1 MNGAEKIV
9 RAKISV
15 DLPVYSESEKKSG
28 RHYLT
33 TIIVSGLLSVFLLLI
48 ISHTLSETTYSVSSL
63 LEYSVSAALILFL
76 SILLLRY
83 LIILLMA
90 YLNLNKYTFEN
101 ENDFHPFVSIVIP
114 AYNEEKLLKYTVNS
128 MLELNYPNYEIIIV
142 NDGSTDNTR
151 EIAEAFAGYRKGKY
165 KDIKITLINK
175 ENSGKAAALNA
186 GIKYSEAEFILCMD
200 SDSQASPDS
209 LKRGIRHLI
218 NSSVGAVAGNVKVLN
233 RGMFLTDLQA
243 LEYMEGLNLAR
254 SAQSYIKL
262 VNIVPG
268 PFGIFRK
275 TALEQAGYYSGET
288 FAEDADLTLKLISG
302 GWKVSYEP
310 ESVSYTEAPEKI
322 NQLLKQRYRWS
333 RGIIQSIKKNRR
345 MNDTFSMRKAF
356 VFSTMFYEAMIWPVM
371 NVAAHFIFIA
381 AAFSFGFISLIFFW
395 WAALTLLD
403 LIAAVYCIA
412 SEKEEI
418 RLVFYSF
425 IYRVFFTLIVDVCRI
440 FSAIDEFFGIKMTW
454 GKLERTG
461 YA

>member
-1 MNGAEKIV
+1 
-9 RAKISV
+9 
-15 DLPVYSESEKKSG
+15 
-28 RHYLT
+28 
-33 TIIVSGLLSVFLLLI
+33 
-48 ISHTLSETTYSVSSL
+48 
-63 LEYSVSAALILFL
+63 
-76 SILLLRY
+76 
-83 LIILLMA
+83 
-90 YLNLNKYTFEN
+90 
-101 ENDFHPFVSIVIP
+101 
-114 AYNEEKLLKYTVNS
+114 
-128 MLELNYPNYEIIIV
+128 
-142 NDGSTDNTR
+142 
-151 EIAEAFAGYRKGKY
+151 
-165 KDIKITLINK
+165 
-175 ENSGKAAALNA
+175 
-186 GIKYSEAEFILCMD
+186 
-200 SDSQASPDS
+200 
-209 LKRGIRHLI
+209 
-218 NSSVGAVAGNVKVLN
+218 
-233 RGMFLTDLQA
+233 MFLTDLQA

-345 MNDTFSMRKAF
+345 MNDTFSMRKAL

-395 WAALTLLD
+395 WAALTMLD
-403 LIAAVYCIA
+403 LIAALYCIA

-418 RLVFYSF
+418 RLAFYSI
-425 IYRVFFTLIVDVCRI
+425 IYRIFFILIVDVCKTV
-440 FSAIDEFFGIKMTW
+440 SSLEEFLDFKMTW
-454 GKLERTG
+454 GKIERTG
-461 YA
+461 TA